1 VTRRSGRRV
10 PRFRAGVPVVF
21 VIVVAV
27 LALSIP
33 AAFGQQTTTP
43 PPTTASPSATGT
55 PGFTATSVRVG
66 GLGWALEYGGAD
78 VGARARFARANA
90 SGGVNGRTIDYVGF
104 RDDGGDPATS
114 AKAAQ
119 QLVQQDHVFAVVPAV
134 TPVLSTADLVA
145 ANVPYFGWA
154 LSSQFC
160 ATKLGFGFNG
170 CLLPPS
176 GAVTS
181 GAWGAV
187 LAQAVG
193 GQAQGKTVAVL
204 TENTDSG
211 MSAFQSASASVTAAG
226 FDVVMGQ
233 RSLPVPAVGDFDG
246 LAKKVMSSS
255 SGKAPDVVLAVG
267 SYSNVVLAKAALADA
282 GFKGVFTDSIEYDP
296 QLVAGAE
303 GAMVFVQTAPV
314 ESAKTVPA
322 MQQLVDDVHKL
333 APTQPIDPAVIAG
346 YLSAD
351 LFLQV
356 LAQRPADLSTASFLK
371 AANRFSYE
379 VPGVVGPTKF
389 PKART
394 QPTPCGSLVQSDG
407 TAFSVKVPYTCSKV
421 VPVE

>member
-1 VTRRSGRRV
+1 
-10 PRFRAGVPVVF
+10 
-21 VIVVAV
+21 
-27 LALSIP
+27 
-33 AAFGQQTTTP
+33 
-43 PPTTASPSATGT
+43 
-55 PGFTATSVRVG
+55 VRVG

-78 VGARARFARANA
+78 VGARARFARANV

-114 AKAAQ
+114 AKVAQ
-119 QLVQQDHVFAVVPAV
+119 QLVHQDHVFAVVPAV

-154 LSSQFC
+154 LSSKFC

-170 CLLPPS
+170 CLVPPGGS
-176 GAVTS
+176 VTS
-181 GAWGAV
+181 GAWGDV
-187 LAQAVG
+187 LAKAVG
-193 GQAQGKTVAVL
+193 GQGKTIAVL

-211 MSAFQSASASVTAAG
+211 ASAFDSVSASVKAAG

-233 RSLPVPAVGDFDG
+233 RALPVPAVGDFAA
-246 LAKKVMSSS
+246 LAKKIMSSS

-267 SYSNVVLAKAALADA
+267 SYSNVVLVKTELADA

-296 QLVAGAE
+296 QLVAAADGT
-303 GAMVFVQTAPV
+303 MVFLQTAPV

-356 LAQRPADLSTASFLK
+356 LAQRPANLSAASFLD
-371 AANRFSYE
+371 AANRFSFA

-394 QPTPCGSLVQSDG
+394 QPAPCGSLVQSDG

-421 VPVE
+421 VPVG

>member
-1 VTRRSGRRV
+1 
-10 PRFRAGVPVVF
+10 
-21 VIVVAV
+21 
-27 LALSIP
+27 
-33 AAFGQQTTTP
+33 
-43 PPTTASPSATGT
+43 
-55 PGFTATSVRVG
+55 VG

-134 TPVLSTADLVA
+134 TPVLSAADLVA
-145 ANVPYFGWA
+145 AKVPYFGWA

-160 ATKLGFGFNG
+160 STKLGFGFDG
-170 CLLPPS
+170 CLIPP
-176 GAVTS
+176 GGTVTS
-181 GAWGAV
+181 GAWGDV
-187 LAQAVG
+187 LAKAVG

-211 MSAFQSASASVTAAG
+211 ASALQSVSASVKSAG
-226 FDVVMGQ
+226 FDVVLGQ
-233 RSLPVPAVGDFDG
+233 RVLPVPAVGDFSD

-255 SGKAPDVVLAVG
+255 AGKAPDVVVAVG
-267 SYSNVVLAKAALADA
+267 SYSNVVLAKTALAAAD
-282 GFKGVFTDSIEYDP
+282 FKGVFTDSIEYDP
-296 QLVAGAE
+296 QLVVGAE
-303 GAMVFVQTAPV
+303 EAMVFLQTAPV

-322 MQQLVDDVHKL
+322 MQQLVDDVHKV

-356 LAQRPADLSTASFLK
+356 LGQRPGKLSAASFLT

-379 VPGVVGPTKF
+379 VPGVVGPTQF

-407 TAFSVKVPYTCSKV
+407 TAFAVKVPYTCSKV